1 MPASNKRTNPTLEIP
16 EIPAGAKLQPL
27 HRRPRA
33 GAKLPVE
40 RIELRLEKH
49 LVAWL
54 RAEARRQ
61 KQEVETLINEA
72 LRQFIIEQIDATQ
85 SPIAGSSSIQR
96 TEVVALVHEV
106 LAGNGARATRM
117 SAH

>member
-1 MPASNKRTNPTLEIP
+1 MPASSKRTRTTLEVP

-54 RAEARRQ
+54 RAEARRHRQ
-61 KQEVETLINEA
+61 GVETFINEA
-72 LRQFIIEQIDATQ
+72 LRQFIIKQIDAAQ
-85 SPIAGSSSIQR
+85 SPTTGLSSVQR
-96 TEVVALVHEV
+96 TEVVALVNEV
-106 LAGNGARATRM
+106 LAGNGARSTQM
-117 SAH
+117 SAR